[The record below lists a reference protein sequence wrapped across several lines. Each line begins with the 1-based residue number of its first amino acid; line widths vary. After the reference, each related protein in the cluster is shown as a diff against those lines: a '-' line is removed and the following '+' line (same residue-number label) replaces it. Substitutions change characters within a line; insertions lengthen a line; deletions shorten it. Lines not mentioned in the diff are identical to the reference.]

1 MSARIF
7 PPTYVGMSGINT
19 PASSELAF
27 IEGPAHAQ
35 AAGSSPVTR
44 AAAACT
50 VRYLWFDLKVL
61 DWRRDGIFVYE
72 QDYSKSLPTD
82 FLTTAASLATVA
94 ATQARRQLPFHQRK
108 SPTGS
113 GLCCP

>member
-1 MSARIF
+1 MSASIF
-7 PPTYVGMSGINT
+7 APTYVGLSGINT

-27 IEGPAHAQ
+27 IEAPAHAQ

-50 VRYLWFDLKVL
+50 VRYLRFALKVL
-61 DWRRDGIFVYE
+61 DWRRDAILAYE
-72 QDYSKSLPTD
+72 QDHSRSFPTQ
-82 FLTTAASLATVA
+82 FLKAAASLATVA

-108 SPTGS
+108 SPKGS